1 MKLSTRGQYA
11 TRALLDI
18 ALHPENGSVFLGDI
32 ARRQQISPWYLKR
45 LITPLIVGGL
55 VRSTRGAKGG
65 VPLAKPATEIQLS
78 AIIELVEGSIAP
90 VECVINPGVCSRSA
104 SCVTRDVWGD
114 LKKAMD
120 GVLENTSVQDLVE
133 RHKQKEQ
140 SQELMYHI

>member
-1 MKLSTRGQYA
+1 MKLTTRGRYA

-18 ALHPENGSVFLGDI
+18 ALHQGNGSVFLGDI

-45 LITPLIVGGL
+45 LITPLISGGL

-65 VPLAKPATEIQLS
+65 VSLAKPAAEITLS
-78 AIIELVEGSIAP
+78 DIIGLAEGSIAP
-90 VECVINPGVCSRSA
+90 VECVTNPGVCSRSA

-120 GVLENTSVQDLVE
+120 GVLENTSLRDLVE

-140 SQELMYHI
+140 SQKLMYHI